1 MILQNMNSREKLG
14 QMSRILE
21 ILENRVDSFIGRNQC
36 NLRRKLKTADRIV
49 VHKPFSL
56 GVNGK
61 WDVDMYILKVSKDY
75 VQVTFDACMKYFIKY
90 AKDSVSI
97 GAGYYVIRKSFS
109 VSTMKYN
116 KYFFDITPHCINRF
130 RERCPE
136 MKDISVVEARD
147 RILDDL
153 SNSNNEYDNDA
164 VSEKDEHAYDGK
176 FFTELGQYF
185 ALISESQDFVCLT
198 TFVSNE
204 LLKAEQ
210 LAYALVVDEY
220 RGKNYKEEDMKKR
233 AISFIKKTA
242 SDKDNNASLEEMKK
256 EMLHRRPN
264 PVEGWWNGQYISDI
278 MKKNIL
284 TGKLQKTMA
293 NLTVPMFKNNK

>member
-1 MILQNMNSREKLG
+1 MILQNMNSIEKLG

-21 ILENRVDSFIGRNQC
+21 ILENRVDSFIGRNQS
-36 NLRRKLKTADRIV
+36 NLRRKLKTGDRIV
-49 VHKPFSL
+49 VHKSFSL
-56 GVNGK
+56 GANGK

-75 VQVTFDACMKYFIKY
+75 VKVTFDACMKYFIKY
-90 AKDSVSI
+90 AKDPISI

-136 MKDISVVEARD
+136 MKDISVVEACD

-153 SNSNNEYDNDA
+153 SNSNNEYDDD
-164 VSEKDEHAYDGK
+164 VMSEKDEHAYDGK

-242 SDKDNNASLEEMKK
+242 SGKNNNASLEEMKK
-256 EMLHRRPN
+256 EMLHRRPSLSSN
-264 PVEGWWNGQYISDI
+264 LLNGQYISSI
-278 MKKNIL
+278 MKNNIL
-284 TGKLQKTMA
+284 SGNVHIPSIELSFPMVKT
-293 NLTVPMFKNNK
+293 K

>member
-1 MILQNMNSREKLG
+1 MILQNMNSKEKLG

-21 ILENRVDSFIGRNQC
+21 ILENRVDSFIGRNQS
-36 NLRRKLKTADRIV
+36 NLRRKLKTGDRIV

-56 GVNGK
+56 GANGK

-153 SNSNNEYDNDA
+153 SNSNNEYDDD
-164 VSEKDEHAYDGK
+164 VMSEKDEYAYDGK

-256 EMLHRRPN
+256 EMLHRRPSLSSN
-264 PVEGWWNGQYISDI
+264 LLNGQYISSI
-278 MKKNIL
+278 MKNNIL
-284 TGKLQKTMA
+284 SGNVHIPSLELPFLMVKT
-293 NLTVPMFKNNK
+293 K

>member
-1 MILQNMNSREKLG
+1 MILQNMNSIEKLG

-21 ILENRVDSFIGRNQC
+21 ILENRVDSFIGRNQS
-36 NLRRKLKTADRIV
+36 NLRRKLKTGDRIV
-49 VHKPFSL
+49 VHKSFSL
-56 GVNGK
+56 GANGK

-75 VQVTFDACMKYFIKY
+75 VKVTFDACMKYFIKY
-90 AKDSVSI
+90 AKDPISI

-153 SNSNNEYDNDA
+153 SNSNNEYDDD
-164 VSEKDEHAYDGK
+164 VMSEKDEHAYDGK

-242 SDKDNNASLEEMKK
+242 SGKNNNASLEEMKK
-256 EMLHRRPN
+256 EMLHRRPSLSSN
-264 PVEGWWNGQYISDI
+264 LLNGQYISSI
-278 MKKNIL
+278 MKNNIL
-284 TGKLQKTMA
+284 SGNVHIPSIELSFPMVKT
-293 NLTVPMFKNNK
+293 K

>member
-1 MILQNMNSREKLG
+1 
-14 QMSRILE
+14 
-21 ILENRVDSFIGRNQC
+21 
-36 NLRRKLKTADRIV
+36 
-49 VHKPFSL
+49 
-56 GVNGK
+56 
-61 WDVDMYILKVSKDY
+61 
-75 VQVTFDACMKYFIKY
+75 MKYFIKY

-210 LAYALVVDEY
+210 LAYALVIDEY

-256 EMLHRRPN
+256 EMLHRRPSLSSN
-264 PVEGWWNGQYISDI
+264 LLNGQYISNI
-278 MKKNIL
+278 MKNNII
-284 TGKLQKTMA
+284 TGNVRKTIA
-293 NLTVPMFKNNK
+293 SIPFSMFKTNK

>member
-1 MILQNMNSREKLG
+1 MILQNMNSKEKLG

-21 ILENRVDSFIGRNQC
+21 ILENRVDSFIGRNQS
-36 NLRRKLKTADRIV
+36 NLRRKLKTGDRIV

-56 GVNGK
+56 GANGK

-75 VQVTFDACMKYFIKY
+75 VKVTFDACMKYFIKY
-90 AKDSVSI
+90 AKDPISI

-136 MKDISVVEARD
+136 MKDINVVEARD

-153 SNSNNEYDNDA
+153 SNSNNEYDDD
-164 VSEKDEHAYDGK
+164 VMSEKDEHAYDGK

-256 EMLHRRPN
+256 EMLHRRPALSSN
-264 PVEGWWNGQYISDI
+264 LLNGQYISSI
-278 MKKNIL
+278 MKNNIL
-284 TGKLQKTMA
+284 SGNVRIPSIELSFPMVKT
-293 NLTVPMFKNNK
+293 K

>member
-21 ILENRVDSFIGRNQC
+21 IIENRVDSFISRNQS
-36 NLRRKLKTADRIV
+36 NLRRKLKTGDRIV
-49 VHKPFSL
+49 VHKSFSI
-56 GVNGK
+56 GANGK

-75 VQVTFDACMKYFIKY
+75 VKVTFDACMKYFIKY
-90 AKDSVSI
+90 AKDPVSI

-109 VSTMKYN
+109 ASTMKYN

-153 SNSNNEYDNDA
+153 SNSNNEYDDD
-164 VSEKDEHAYDGK
+164 VMSEKDEHAYDGK

-242 SDKDNNASLEEMKK
+242 SGKNNNASLEEMKK
-256 EMLHRRPN
+256 EMLHRRPALSSN
-264 PVEGWWNGQYISDI
+264 LLNGQYISSI
-278 MKKNIL
+278 MKNNIL
-284 TGKLQKTMA
+284 SGNVRIPSIELSFPMVKT
-293 NLTVPMFKNNK
+293 K